1 MISIYL
7 ETDACVRSDTAPTF
21 DHPSPGKSPKPSTK
35 PFHKR
40 GRPSIDK
47 SKVSKPFPILTY
59 DERELF
65 DVMASGSVQ
74 ERERRIPKAAE
85 RKVKINTSQ
94 LIEPKPQ
101 PKPKVSAHK
110 PSQSWYTPTKLQ
122 SPPKGSLQRS
132 VSNATPRTTASKGD
146 VARTNLAKELRSH
159 ARAKSDTRRDCV
171 GPAKRHVDK
180 QSITHL
186 NSPWLDSTDAPGDGG
201 VPRRPLRS
209 ATGNSYESDD
219 TVVEHGSL
227 AVLDAVRE
235 KPALSK
241 PVEDTLRPTVKLVSK
256 PLPDLP
262 VINSLSSRW
271 SASTGSVYSD
281 GDPFSYD
288 RVLGMFPEPPKGVPS
303 AAYYGDWENSAL
315 STPAVFMSYSNSS
328 SGSME
333 TIVPIS
339 TLDPPSVKPLTLKS
353 VPKPKVAT
361 VVHQNPRASCSF
373 SKIQDSIAVHRAR
386 ACPKASVKGSIHTP
400 SIRTAGPAPTL
411 RRRSL
416 SLSSANRINP
426 PNRVANIEALVWP
439 HLRQTPEDIERI
451 ERARLERYKQY
462 QSEQEKQQDLEQ
474 FEMEFGFNPHYKG
487 KKIYERVVDPNGF
500 ELIRPE
506 KKQRRWL

>member
-1 MISIYL
+1 MISTYL
-7 ETDACVRSDTAPTF
+7 ETDACVCSDTALTSN
-21 DHPSPGKSPKPSTK
+21 HPSPGKSPKSSTK

-65 DVMASGSVQ
+65 DAMASGSVQ

-85 RKVKINTSQ
+85 RKVKINTPQ
-94 LIEPKPQ
+94 LIETKPQ
-101 PKPKVSAHK
+101 HKPKVSAHK
-110 PSQSWYTPTKLQ
+110 PSKSWYTPTKPQ
-122 SPPKGSLQRS
+122 PPPKGSLQRS
-132 VSNATPRTTASKGD
+132 VSNATPRTTPSKAD
-146 VARTNLAKELRSH
+146 VARTNSTKELRSH
-159 ARAKSDTRRDCV
+159 ARVKSDTRKNCV
-171 GPAKRHVDK
+171 GTAKRHVDK

-186 NSPWLDSTDAPGDGG
+186 DSPWLDSINAPGEGG

-209 ATGNSYESDD
+209 ATGNSYRSDD
-219 TVVEHGSL
+219 TVVEHGTS
-227 AVLDAVRE
+227 AVWDAVGS
-235 KPALSK
+235 ALAK
-241 PVEDTLRPTVKLVSK
+241 PVEDTVRPTVKLVSK
-256 PLPDLP
+256 PLPELP

-315 STPAVFMSYSNSS
+315 STPAVFMSRSNSS
-328 SGSME
+328 SSSVE

-339 TLDPPSVKPLTLKS
+339 TVDLPSVKPLTLKLA
-353 VPKPKVAT
+353 PKPKVAT

-373 SKIQDSIAVHRAR
+373 SQIQDSIAVHRAR
-386 ACPKASVKGSIHTP
+386 VCPKASMKGSIHTS

-416 SLSSANRINP
+416 SLSSPDRTNP

-451 ERARLERYKQY
+451 ERARLERYRQY
-462 QSEQEKQQDLEQ
+462 QSEQAKQQELEQ
-474 FEMEFGFNPHYKG
+474 FEMEFGFNPYYKG
-487 KKIYERVVDPNGF
+487 KKLYERLVDPNGF